1 MFIGRV
7 NGKLCRL
14 KSFAQISS
22 RLQIM
27 CTKRR
32 VLRLFGGF
40 ENWVFGAPS
49 FQPRV
54 NIHPALTTIEFSS
67 AGALNACRSFRA
79 LGGGGV
85 NFRRIDIIAE
95 AMDHGRDIGFLRMNV
110 NNVANHSQTHSVN
123 QGLTVIIFQSHR
135 LLSKSIPPRR
145 GRYARL

>member
-1 MFIGRV
+1 
-7 NGKLCRL
+7 
-14 KSFAQISS
+14 
-22 RLQIM
+22 M
-27 CTKRR
+27 CTKRG

-85 NFRRIDIIAE
+85 NFRRIDIIAH
-95 AMDHGRDIGFLRMNV
+95 AMDHSLYIGQLRMSV
-110 NNVANHSQTHSVN
+110 NNFANDLQV
-123 QGLTVIIFQSHR
+123 QIQLGLIE
-135 LLSKSIPPRR
+135 L
-145 GRYARL
+145 